1 MLAASAIFLE
11 RRRTE
16 LKLLIKNGHLIDPA
30 TERDGI
36 YDVLIN
42 DGIVEKVEKVEKGLA
57 AQLEAECDKVI
68 DAEGLYV
75 MPGFIDLHVHFR
87 EPGLTHKETVKTGS
101 EAAAA
106 GGYTSVFCMPNTK
119 PVIDSVDNYELLMNI
134 IKNDACV
141 NVYPV
146 GAVTK
151 SQQGKELAEISAMAK
166 EGMKAISEDGKS
178 VMDSGLYRQA
188 MKLARKADIA
198 VFAHCEDINLVEKG
212 VINAGKK
219 SAELGFNGISN
230 AVEDIITARDI
241 MLAKE
246 TGARL
251 HLCHCSTKDSVTMV
265 KEAKEAGVKVTA
277 EVCPHHFTLT
287 DEDIPCDDAN
297 YKMNPPLRTRE
308 DVDTLIAGIR
318 DGIMEVIST
327 DHAPHSFDEKNTSI
341 EKAPF
346 GIVGLETAFAL
357 SYSELVLKN
366 VITLSALVKCMSTNP
381 AKVAGIDRGSLAVGK
396 VADIAIVDLDTEY
409 TIDPDEFKSM
419 GKNTPFGGRR
429 VQGKVVKTL
438 VAGVEV
444 YGR

>member
-1 MLAASAIFLE
+1 M
-11 RRRTE
+11 
-16 LKLLIKNGHLIDPA
+16 KLLIKNGHLVDPEA
-30 TERDGI
+30 GRDGI
-36 YDVLIN
+36 FDIVVR
-42 DGIVEKVEKVEKGLA
+42 DGIVDKVGENLA
-57 AQLEAECDKVI
+57 DSVLQGCDKVI
-68 DAEGLYV
+68 DADGLYV
-75 MPGFIDLHVHFR
+75 MPGFIALHVHFR
-87 EPGLTHKETVKTGS
+87 GPGLTHKETVKTGS

-119 PVIDSVDNYELLMNI
+119 PVIDSVSNYELLMNI
-134 IKNDACV
+134 INREACV

-151 SQQGKELAEISAMAK
+151 GQQGVELAEISAMAAK
-166 EGMKAISEDGKS
+166 GMKAISEDGKS

-188 MKLARKADIA
+188 MKLAKEAGIT

-212 VINAGKK
+212 VMNAGKR
-219 SAELGFNGISN
+219 AGELGFRGISN

-246 TGARL
+246 TGAKL
-251 HLCHCSTKDSVTMV
+251 HLCHCSTKDSVRMV
-265 KEAKEAGVKVTA
+265 KEAKDNGINVTA

-287 DEDIPCDDAN
+287 DADIPGDDAN

-308 DVDTLIAGIR
+308 DVDALLKGIS

-366 VITLSALVKCMSTNP
+366 VISLSDLVRCMSANT
-381 AKVAGIDRGSLAVGK
+381 AKVAGIDRGTLAEGK
-396 VADIAIVDLDTEY
+396 AADIVLTELDTEY
-409 TIDPDEFKSM
+409 EINTDNFRSM
-419 GKNTPFGGRR
+419 GKNTPFGGRK
-429 VQGKVVKTL
+429 VHGKVIKTL
-438 VAGVEV
+438 VAGREV
-444 YGR
+444 L

>member
-1 MLAASAIFLE
+1 M
-11 RRRTE
+11 
-16 LKLLIKNGHLIDPA
+16 KLLIKNGHLVDPA

-42 DGIVEKVEKVEKGLA
+42 DGIVKKVEKVEKGLV
-57 AQLEAECDKVI
+57 AQVEAVCDKVI

-134 IKNDACV
+134 IKKDACV

-188 MKLARKADIA
+188 MKLAKEADIA

-219 SAELGFNGISN
+219 SEELGFRGIIN

-265 KEAKEAGVKVTA
+265 KEAKNDGIKVTA

-308 DVDTLIAGIR
+308 DVDALIAGIR

-366 VITLSALVKCMSTNP
+366 VITLSELVKCMSTNP

-396 VADIAIVDLDTEY
+396 VADIAIVDIDTEY
-409 TIDPDEFKSM
+409 TINPEEFKSM

-429 VQGKVVKTL
+429 VHGKVVKTL
-438 VAGVEV
+438 VAGEEV
-444 YGR
+444 KCLEVD